1 MNREILFRGR
11 KKGGTEW
18 FEGDLSYLV
27 HDKRECY
34 IFPADGY
41 NSPDWYEVDP
51 ATIGQ
56 YTGLSDK
63 NGKKIFEGDILSVL
77 DGNIEQYRF
86 VVAFGRCGGVENT
99 DHEVGYMGFYLVP
112 GNKKT
117 EQSCKCGLRN
127 DIVFFLNCDY
137 DAVVAGNRWDNPE
150 LLEVKGKDA

>member
-27 HDKRECY
+27 YDKRECY
-34 IFPADGY
+34 IFPADGC

-51 ATIGQ
+51 DTVGQ

-63 NGKKIFEGDILSVL
+63 NGKRIFEGDFIKVSTF
-77 DGNIEQYRF
+77 GFGAKIFATE
-86 VVAFGRCGGVENT
+86 VVFMDRAGMRGFCLKNGRSLFYYGQKDLNKM
-99 DHEVGYMGFYLVP
+99 DDAEV
-112 GNKKT
+112 
-117 EQSCKCGLRN
+117 
-127 DIVFFLNCDY
+127 I
-137 DAVVAGNRWDNPE
+137 GNRWDNPE